1 MDLESLAMDLGRL
14 EMDRDSSDLVFV
26 VGQDEAKVSGHAAI
40 FSVRC
45 TKFVD
50 LVSNNNTNITA
61 SHSQGQTTLN
71 LNFVSSEAFIKF
83 VHYVY
88 TGQLEVTASLALYD
102 LISIS
107 SLFGLDSLTKWC
119 STQINNK
126 LNPRNAHR
134 LLNEAA
140 AISDRI
146 PNKNPII
153 KSLLQW
159 VGDNIQT
166 LTDRNLLEDLDISA
180 LVLLGTLRRS

>member
-1 MDLESLAMDLGRL
+1 M
-14 EMDRDSSDLVFV
+14 
-26 VGQDEAKVSGHAAI
+26 
-40 FSVRC
+40 
-45 TKFVD
+45 
-50 LVSNNNTNITA
+50 
-61 SHSQGQTTLN
+61 QGLTTLN

-88 TGQLEVTASLALYD
+88 TGQLEVSASLALYD

-119 STQINNK
+119 SAQINNK

-146 PNKNPII
+146 PNKNPIL
-153 KSLLQW
+153 KTLLQW

-166 LTDRNLLEDLDISA
+166 LTERNLLEDLDIAA
-180 LVLLGTLRRS
+180 LVLLGNFYIIAVPGSDFSLIIILSEVWLSDAHAVRDRSLEVLSQLGQEEMRHQPPETSPDLV

>member
-1 MDLESLAMDLGRL
+1 M
-14 EMDRDSSDLVFV
+14 
-26 VGQDEAKVSGHAAI
+26 
-40 FSVRC
+40 
-45 TKFVD
+45 
-50 LVSNNNTNITA
+50 
-61 SHSQGQTTLN
+61 QGLTTVN

-88 TGQLEVTASLALYD
+88 TGQLDTSTSLGLYD
-102 LISIS
+102 VIAIS

-119 STQINNK
+119 SAQINNK
-126 LNPRNAHR
+126 LNPRNAYR

-146 PNKNPII
+146 PNKTSII

-180 LVLLGTLRRS
+180 LVLLGKSLRTSCYPPRNCSDLLNIFFSKVRLFDSAAVRDRSLEVLSELGQEKMRHQPSETSPDLE